1 MGFAVLIPCSANE
14 GNLNSIVLLFC
25 WLATIFWTFGFDTI
39 YALADKKYDIKIG
52 INSSAVNLQNNTRIT
67 IQICYFLTSCF
78 LALCGFINQMDFI
91 FWPIWLTTSILM
103 QRDILKVFPEE
114 KQSIKNI
121 GNHFKNQSIYGG
133 VLLLGI
139 IIAS

>member
-1 MGFAVLIPCSANE
+1 MVASQ
-14 GNLNSIVLLFC
+14 
-25 WLATIFWTFGFDTI
+25 
-39 YALADKKYDIKIG
+39 
-52 INSSAVNLQNNTRIT
+52 QNNTRIT
-67 IQICYFLTSCF
+67 IQICYLLTTIF

-103 QRDILKVFPEE
+103 QKDILKVFPEE
-114 KQSIKNI
+114 NQSIKNI

>member
-1 MGFAVLIPCSANE
+1 M
-14 GNLNSIVLLFC
+14 
-25 WLATIFWTFGFDTI
+25 LASHHFLDFGFDTI

-78 LALCGFINQMDFI
+78 LALCGLINQMDFI
-91 FWPIWLTTSILM
+91 FWPIWLTTSVLM

>member
-1 MGFAVLIPCSANE
+1 MRCY
-14 GNLNSIVLLFC
+14 NL
-25 WLATIFWTFGFDTI
+25 TFGLVFP
-39 YALADKKYDIKIG
+39 
-52 INSSAVNLQNNTRIT
+52 QNNQVCKHHVMF
-67 IQICYFLTSCF
+67 QICYFLTSFF
-78 LALCGFINQMDFI
+78 LAICGFINQMDFI
-91 FWPIWLTTSILM
+91 FWPIWLATSILM

>member
-1 MGFAVLIPCSANE
+1 
-14 GNLNSIVLLFC
+14 
-25 WLATIFWTFGFDTI
+25 
-39 YALADKKYDIKIG
+39 
-52 INSSAVNLQNNTRIT
+52 
-67 IQICYFLTSCF
+67 
-78 LALCGFINQMDFI
+78 MDFI

-114 KQSIKNI
+114 NQSIKNI

-133 VLLLGI
+133 IFLLGI

>member
-1 MGFAVLIPCSANE
+1 
-14 GNLNSIVLLFC
+14 
-25 WLATIFWTFGFDTI
+25 
-39 YALADKKYDIKIG
+39 
-52 INSSAVNLQNNTRIT
+52 
-67 IQICYFLTSCF
+67 
-78 LALCGFINQMDFI
+78 MDFI

-114 KQSIKNI
+114 KQSIKTI